1 MFTNAQLKALL
12 LPLLLEQFLSVSMG
26 LADTVMVSGVGEAAV
41 SSVSLV
47 DSLNVLIIQILSAL
61 ATGGAVVASQYLG
74 RKDKKNAQLS
84 AAQLFSVLIM
94 LTVSF
99 GLLCILLC
107 RLILRTVFGS
117 IEAHVMH
124 YAEIYFYISAVSYP
138 FIGLYNAGAALFR
151 AKGDSKISMK
161 ASLVMNVVNIVG
173 NAVLIYV
180 FHLEVLGAAIAT
192 LTGRILAAIWVT
204 AQLQRHDNPLR
215 IASLADLKPNF
226 SIAHRILAIG
236 IPAGIENGM
245 FQIGKL
251 LVSHLISTLG
261 TASIAASA
269 VCNTLSSMINIPGNA
284 ISLATESRSS
294 VIAWAPMRRS
304 RPINTPAS

>member
-1 MFTNAQLKALL
+1 MFYSTSQKDSSTASPPMFTNAQLKALL

-74 RKDKKNAQLS
+74 RKDEKNAQLS

-117 IEAHVMH
+117 IEAHVMR

-138 FIGLYNAGAALFR
+138 FIGLYNAALHFS
-151 AKGDSKISMK
+151 A
-161 ASLVMNVVNIVG
+161 
-173 NAVLIYV
+173 
-180 FHLEVLGAAIAT
+180 
-192 LTGRILAAIWVT
+192 
-204 AQLQRHDNPLR
+204 LR
-215 IASLADLKPNF
+215 ETV
-226 SIAHRILAIG
+226 R
-236 IPAGIENGM
+236 
-245 FQIGKL
+245 
-251 LVSHLISTLG
+251 
-261 TASIAASA
+261 SA
-269 VCNTLSSMINIPGNA
+269 
-284 ISLATESRSS
+284 
-294 VIAWAPMRRS
+294 
-304 RPINTPAS
+304 

>member
-1 MFTNAQLKALL
+1 MNHPSSTQETPPSPPMFTNAQLKALL

-84 AAQLFSVLIM
+84 AAQLFSVLII

-117 IEAHVMH
+117 IEAHVMR

-192 LTGRILAAIWVT
+192 LIGRILAAIWVT
-204 AQLQRHDNPLR
+204 AQLQRRDNSGR
-215 IASLADLKPNF
+215 HRKWHVPN
-226 SIAHRILAIG
+226 RQT
-236 IPAGIENGM
+236 AG
-245 FQIGKL
+245 QP
-251 LVSHLISTLG
+251 SDQY
-261 TASIAASA
+261 
-269 VCNTLSSMINIPGNA
+269 PGNCLHRGFSCLQHLKFHDQHSRQCHQPGNDPDHR
-284 ISLATESRSS
+284 SLPGRQ
-294 VIAWAPMRRS
+294 
-304 RPINTPAS
+304 

>member
-1 MFTNAQLKALL
+1 MNHPSSTQETPPSPPMFTNAQLKALL

-84 AAQLFSVLIM
+84 AAQLFSVLII

-117 IEAHVMH
+117 IEAHVMR

-192 LTGRILAAIWVT
+192 LIGRILAAIWVT
-204 AQLQRHDNPLR
+204 AQLH
-215 IASLADLKPNF
+215 
-226 SIAHRILAIG
+226 
-236 IPAGIENGM
+236 
-245 FQIGKL
+245 
-251 LVSHLISTLG
+251 
-261 TASIAASA
+261 
-269 VCNTLSSMINIPGNA
+269 
-284 ISLATESRSS
+284 
-294 VIAWAPMRRS
+294 
-304 RPINTPAS
+304 